1 MAVRRSTYRNT
12 KGERGWVADYT
23 DQRKKRHQITYP
35 TKKQAEA
42 AERKAVE
49 ESSKGLH
56 VADSVAI
63 TIGKACDNFLA
74 ARVEDEF
81 APATIEGDKGRIERY
96 IKPHLGTVLVSRA
109 TSPKIQHFLDVD
121 LTCSRDMKRR
131 VRNTLS
137 AVFDEAI
144 RTGEATH
151 NPVAAVKRR
160 RAPRR
165 QSQVTRTIRIPE
177 RQEARLM
184 ADNATGTLRPM
195 LLISMFCGLRWG
207 EIRALQPEDI
217 GADGFITVRRAADK
231 FSTVGP
237 YLKTDA
243 GRRRVPMPPLVQNAL
258 VAFKK
263 GREKGKPL
271 FTNGEGAVLFLSNIQ
286 KRWLT
291 PLQLGLG
298 IVAGVRTVTRRR
310 KDGKVKV
317 EVPRPKYRPHE
328 FRHFAVSLW
337 GAVQLQQKGHIDWHQ
352 IAEWIGHEDAAFTM
366 ATYGHLFDE
375 VRADHAEMVK
385 AAQVWVLAG

>member
-1 MAVRRSTYRNT
+1 MAVRRATYTDKEGR
-12 KGERGWVADYT
+12 KKWIADYR
-23 DQRKKRHQITYP
+23 DQHGIRHAP
-35 TKKQAEA
+35 SFWTKKAAEA
-42 AERKAVE
+42 FYEKAKAESR
-49 ESSKGLH
+49 GGTH
-56 VADSVAI
+56 VADSVSI
-63 TIGKACDNFLA
+63 TIGKACDNFIT
-74 ARVEDEF
+74 AREAEEF
-81 APATIEGDKGRIERY
+81 APATIEGDKGRIENHIRPY
-96 IKPHLGTVLVSRA
+96 LGTVLVSRA
-109 TSPKIQHFLDVD
+109 TSPRIQHFLDTD

-144 RTGEATH
+144 RTGAATM

-160 RAPRR
+160 RVPRR
-165 QSQVTRTIRIPE
+165 RVQVTRKIRIPE

-184 ADNATGTLRPM
+184 VDSAEGTLRPM
-195 LLISMFCGLRWG
+195 LLISLFCGLRWG

-217 GADGFITVRRAADK
+217 GTDGFITVRRAADK

-243 GRRRVPMPPLVQNAL
+243 GRRRVPMPPLVLNA
-258 VAFKK
+258 VAEFKK

-271 FTNGEGAVLFLSNIQ
+271 FTNGAGAVLFLSNIQ

-291 PLQLGLG
+291 PLQVRLG
-298 IVAGVRTVTRRR
+298 IVDGVRTVTRRR
-310 KDGKVKV
+310 KAGKAVV

-337 GAVQLQQKGHIDWHQ
+337 GAVQLQTKGHIDWHA
-352 IAEWIGHEDAAFTM
+352 ISEWIGHEDAAFTM

-375 VRADHAEMVK
+375 VRADHAELVK

>member
-1 MAVRRSTYRNT
+1 MAVRRSTYRNA
-12 KGERGWVADYT
+12 KGERGWVADYR
-23 DQRKKRHQITYP
+23 DQHGKRHQPTFP
-35 TKKQAEA
+35 TKKLAHA

-49 ESSKGLH
+49 ESGKGTH
-56 VADSVAI
+56 VADSVSI
-63 TIGKACDNFLA
+63 TIGKACDNFIA
-74 ARVEDEF
+74 AREAEEF
-81 APATIEGDKGRIERY
+81 APATIEGDKGRIEKYVR
-96 IKPHLGTVLVSRA
+96 PHLGTVLVSRL
-109 TSPKIQHFLDVD
+109 TSPKVQHFLDD
-121 LTCSRDMKRR
+121 LACSRDMKRR

-144 RTGEATH
+144 RTGSATL
-151 NPVAAVKRR
+151 NPVPKRR

-165 QSQVTRTIRIPE
+165 RTQVVRKKRIPE

-184 ADNATGTLRPM
+184 ADNAAGTLRPM

-207 EIRALQPEDI
+207 EIRALYPEDI
-217 GADGFITVRRAADK
+217 GTDGFIKVRRAADK
-231 FSTVGP
+231 FATVSD

-243 GRRRVPMPPLVQNAL
+243 GRRRVPMPPLVQHAMKE
-258 VAFKK
+258 FTK

-271 FTNGEGAVLFLSNIQ
+271 FTNGEGSVLFLSNIQ
-286 KRWLT
+286 KRWLN
-291 PLQLGLG
+291 PLQVNLG
-298 IVAGVRTVTRRR
+298 IVEGVRTVTRIR

-337 GAVQLQQKGHIDWHQ
+337 GAVQLQQKSHIDWHQ

-375 VRADHAEMVK
+375 VRQDHAELIK
-385 AAQVWVLAG
+385 AAQVWVVGA